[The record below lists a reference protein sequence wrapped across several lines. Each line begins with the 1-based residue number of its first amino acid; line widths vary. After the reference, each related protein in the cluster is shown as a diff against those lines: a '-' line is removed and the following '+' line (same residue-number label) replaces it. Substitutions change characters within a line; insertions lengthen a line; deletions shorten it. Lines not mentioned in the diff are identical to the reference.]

1 VAGLTSRDDDLTP
14 AFRALGHHHRR
25 NILHALRLAPR
36 NVTDIAE
43 SLSLSTSA
51 TSKHLAVL
59 TRAGLVDRVR
69 RGQRQW
75 YHPQDRPLEAVGT
88 WLASTSAP
96 ALVPLPPERT
106 RRDHLSVVAGA
117 PRR

>member
-1 VAGLTSRDDDLTP
+1 MTSRDDDLTP
-14 AFRALGHHHRR
+14 VFRALGHHHRR

-43 SLSLSTSA
+43 SMGLSTSA

-59 TRAGLVDRVR
+59 TRAGLVHRVR
-69 RGQRQW
+69 RGQHRW
-75 YHPQDRPLEAVGT
+75 YHPQAPPLEAVGT
-88 WLASTSAP
+88 WLASTSTS
-96 ALVPLPPERT
+96 ALVPLARTST
-106 RRDHLSVVAGA
+106 RRDLSVAAGA